1 MADLLETKQDGV
13 AILTMNRPEARN
25 ALSANMLAAL
35 LEALPRLAADPE
47 IGAIIITGS
56 GGAFCAGGDVKGF
69 AATEGGANHGRSPE
83 QASYSL
89 RQNMEVSRW
98 LHDMPKI
105 TIAAIPGAAAGA
117 GLSIALACDFR
128 IAAKGD
134 GVTASGRF
142 AWGAAPGD
150 LLLADGTLQPGPHH
164 VTPPCRHF
172 GRCGGCQLQQLDE
185 ETLAQFVEARVGNA
199 SSAQELGA
207 ELIAP
212 PHLSPPGSRRRASLR
227 AESSAG
233 RVVIGYREARSHRL
247 VELAEC
253 PVLRPELVA
262 VLAPLRGLLIRLG
275 QGQNKP
281 KAKGRHVHAKM
292 AADIELTLTDQGV
305 DLGIKGLSAEGL
317 ALTEAMLDF
326 ARDHGLA
333 RLTLDG
339 GYGPDVVWEPEPVT
353 MTLAGVPVPFPPGSF
368 LQATADGETALVAAA
383 REWLAGCPTVADLF
397 SGLGTF
403 AFALAGPGTKVLA
416 AEAARDAHLAC
427 KTAAGA
433 AGLPVHSLHRD
444 LFRNPLLAEELN
456 RFAAVLLD
464 PPRAGAREQ
473 VERIAESAVA
483 RVVYISCNPAS
494 WAKDARTLVEAGFV
508 LKELRP
514 VGQFR
519 WSTHV
524 ELASLFV
531 RGEKP

>member
-1 MADLLETKQDGV
+1 MSQAE
-13 AILTMNRPEARN
+13 
-25 ALSANMLAAL
+25 
-35 LEALPRLAADPE
+35 E
-47 IGAIIITGS
+47 I
-56 GGAFCAGGDVKGF
+56 V
-69 AATEGGANHGRSPE
+69 
-83 QASYSL
+83 
-89 RQNMEVSRW
+89 
-98 LHDMPKI
+98 
-105 TIAAIPGAAAGA
+105 
-117 GLSIALACDFR
+117 R

-150 LLLADGTLQPGPHH
+150 RLCEDGSLEWGPHH

-172 GRCGGCQLQQLDE
+172 GQCGGCQLQQLDE
-185 ETLAQFVEARVGNA
+185 QTLADFVEARVSNA
-199 SSAQELGA
+199 STAHELGA
-207 ELIAP
+207 EQIAA
-212 PHLSPPGSRRRASLR
+212 PHLSPPASRRRASLR
-227 AESSAG
+227 AESSQG

-262 VLAPLRGLLIRLG
+262 VLGPLRKLLITLG
-275 QGQNKP
+275 QGQAQGKP
-281 KAKGRHVHAKM
+281 KKGKHAHAKM
-292 AADIELTLTDQGV
+292 AADIELALCDQGV
-305 DLGIKGLSAEGL
+305 DLGIKGLSAESL

-326 ARDHGLA
+326 ARDHALA
-333 RLTLDG
+333 RLTLDS
-339 GYGPDVVWEPEPVT
+339 GYGPDTVWEPEPVT
-353 MTLAGVPVPFPPGSF
+353 ITLSGVAVPFPPGSF
-368 LQATADGETALVAAA
+368 LQATEDGEAALVAAA
-383 REWLAGCPTVADLF
+383 REWLAGCGTVADLF

-403 AFALAGPGTKVLA
+403 AFALVGPETKVLA

-427 KTAAGA
+427 KAAAGVS
-433 AGLPVHSLHRD
+433 GKPVHTLHRD

-473 VERIAESAVA
+473 VERIADSGVT
-483 RVVYISCNPAS
+483 RVVYISCNPSS
-494 WAKDARTLVEAGFV
+494 WARDAALLVEAGFV

-531 RGEKP
+531 R